1 MDYRRQLV
9 RNRSREAFTLVEL
22 LVVIAIIGILIAI
35 LLPAVQSARET
46 ARRTQCVNNLKQIG
60 LAMQMF
66 DQVRGALPT
75 RLDPTSYVAPSGT
88 PVTSDKAIGLS
99 AFFSILPF
107 LEETARFQQYNLS
120 KPMSDAG
127 NAALINV
134 PLPVYSCPSM
144 LMNDAALALYPGWAS
159 YAVCTGSAFNH
170 FANDTDPEFDNG
182 AIVNIGWG
190 PTSINKILSEDG
202 TTHTFLAGE
211 MNFGILNYPTET
223 NPQGGA
229 GQWASS
235 YPFCSTASTSGV
247 FDANRDVIPGYFY
260 ELNTFRSDHING
272 VNMLMVDGS
281 VHFMQKY
288 TYPDTLKYL
297 AKRNDGQA
305 VEPF

>member
-1 MDYRRQLV
+1 M
-9 RNRSREAFTLVEL
+9 
-22 LVVIAIIGILIAI
+22 LI
-35 LLPAVQSARET
+35 
-46 ARRTQCVNNLKQIG
+46 
-60 LAMQMF
+60 
-66 DQVRGALPT
+66 
-75 RLDPTSYVAPSGT
+75 
-88 PVTSDKAIGLS
+88 
-99 AFFSILPF
+99 
-107 LEETARFQQYNLS
+107 
-120 KPMSDAG
+120 
-127 NAALINV
+127 
-134 PLPVYSCPSM
+134 
-144 LMNDAALALYPGWAS
+144 NDAALALYPGWAS
-159 YAVCTGSAFNH
+159 YAVCTGSVLNH

-247 FDANRDVIPGYFY
+247 FDANRNVILGTFF
-260 ELNTFRSDHING
+260 ELDTFRSDHING

-281 VHFMQKY
+281 VHFMQKF
-288 TYPDTLKYL
+288 THPDTLKYL